1 MSYFIQEEYEQMQRD
16 KEEDLINQQMM
27 YDELYAQKE
36 ILEDDIVKITNQLS
50 ENKINQTRDNT
61 WKEKAKQAL
70 EIKKIQ
76 RKKLS
81 HKIQVMAET
90 KKQTKIYPK
99 LIDKAIRDRLVKE
112 IGEEE
117 FLKFI
122 EETKQELDRLGITKD
137 K

>member
-1 MSYFIQEEYEQMQRD
+1 MSYFAQQEYEQMLKD

-27 YDELYAQKE
+27 YDELYSQKE
-36 ILEDDIVKITNQLS
+36 TLEDDIAKITNQLS
-50 ENKINQTRDNT
+50 ENKINPTRDNA

-76 RKKLS
+76 RKKIS
-81 HKIQVMAET
+81 RQIQIMAEK
-90 KKQTKIYPK
+90 KKQVKIYPK
-99 LIDKAIRDRLVKE
+99 LIDRAIRDRLIKE

-117 FLKFI
+117 FLKFV
-122 EETKQELDRLGITKD
+122 EQTKQELEKLGINKE